1 MKLQKILK
9 LVNYLKRRRKRDRM
23 RKKIKNPLYFVEA
36 ATRSCDDEPWKTGGG
51 LCGDPVGGLGGGFG
65 KALGTSPVEE
75 CVDEERSNEVKIRWS
90 SLRRKLMVG
99 ENPCRRKVNS

>member
-23 RKKIKNPLYFVEA
+23 RKKIKSPLFEA

-51 LCGDPVGGLGGGFG
+51 LCGDPVGGLGGGFD
-65 KALGTSPVEE
+65 KAGTSPAEE
-75 CVDEERSNEVKIRWS
+75 LVDEDRSNEVKIRWS

-99 ENPCRRKVNS
+99 EKPCRRKVNS